1 MFLKEFMEATK
12 TLTEEQVDLVFKR
25 IGKAKEGEVI
35 FIFVLKTPIQ
45 VSKHGKNY
53 YGTPEKCSTR
63 ILSIIFKQG
72 SCWSVVNFRKLPMYL
87 IKRIDNERN
96 T

>member
-35 FIFVLKTPIQ
+35 FIFVLKTPIT
-45 VSKHGKNY
+45 SFKTGK
-53 YGTPEKCSTR
+53 
-63 ILSIIFKQG
+63 
-72 SCWSVVNFRKLPMYL
+72 KLL
-87 IKRIDNERN
+87 WNA
-96 T
+96 